1 VSKAGLFHHFLIPL
15 AYLNRPPPREGIK
28 DFIYSVYDDIR
39 RWRITFYMKARLTK
53 KPMTKVVIFN
63 TTDNDFELLTLA
75 AQQKEVSRS
84 DFLRMALREKASRV
98 LAGLED
104 HLSSEV
110 GSVLGLRGTSKKDSK

>member
-1 VSKAGLFHHFLIPL
+1 
-15 AYLNRPPPREGIK
+15 
-28 DFIYSVYDDIR
+28 
-39 RWRITFYMKARLTK
+39 
-53 KPMTKVVIFN
+53 MTKVVIFN